1 MTAPAGSTTARA
13 ALTEIHAANDLALQV
28 WRQDVSVA
36 QAYLGTRGFDLPAI
50 TDLGYDIGHAGSD
63 GAVRGTLEA
72 HGFPERVATA
82 AGLVRAT
89 DSGGVIDSFRHRLMF
104 PIRTIHDGAI
114 AGFVGRAMPQAH
126 PDAPRW
132 LNTRTTASFRKGE
145 LLYGLWEAR
154 RILERRR
161 RPIAALVVCEGP
173 LDAIAATLTCPVV
186 AVAPAGTAMTET
198 QARWIADLAAAAR
211 LPIVVAGDGDEAGQ
225 RAGAKAAGRIAACS
239 PAARVSVATLREGED
254 PASLAASAPKEL
266 CRSISAPD
274 LSSAVQGPGGQAAR
288 RR

>member
-1 MTAPAGSTTARA
+1 MTAPAGPTTARA
-13 ALTEIHAANDLALQV
+13 TLAEIHAANDLALQV
-28 WRQDVSVA
+28 WRQDVTAA
-36 QAYLGTRGFDLPAI
+36 QAYLGTRGFDLRAI

-82 AGLVRAT
+82 AGLIRAT

-154 RILERRR
+154 RVLEHRR
-161 RPIAALVVCEGP
+161 RPIEALVVCEGP
-173 LDAIAATLTCPVV
+173 LDAIAATLTCPMV
-186 AVAPAGTAMTET
+186 AVAPAGTALTDT
-198 QARWIADLAAAAR
+198 QARWIADLATAAG

-225 RAGAKAAGRIAACS
+225 RAGAKAAVRIAACS
-239 PAARVSVATLREGED
+239 PAARVSVAALPAGED
-254 PASLAASAPKEL
+254 PASLAVGAPKAL
-266 CRSISAPD
+266 CQLIAAPASTPVPASTGRRS
-274 LSSAVQGPGGQAAR
+274 QR
-288 RR
+288 R

>member
-1 MTAPAGSTTARA
+1 MTSSPVAAPFRA
-13 ALTEIHAANDLALQV
+13 TLAEIHAANELALQV
-28 WRQDVSVA
+28 WRQDLTAAS
-36 QAYLGTRGFDLPAI
+36 AYLSSRGFDLPAI
-50 TDLGYDIGHAGSD
+50 TDLGFDIGHAGPD
-63 GAVRGTLEA
+63 GPVRGTLEA
-72 HGFPERVATA
+72 HGFPARVATA
-82 AGLVRAT
+82 AGLIRET
-89 DSGGVIDSFRHRLMF
+89 DGGGVIDSFRHRLMF
-104 PIRTIHDGAI
+104 AIRTIHDGAI

-126 PDAPRW
+126 LDAPRW

-154 RILERRR
+154 RILEHRA
-161 RPIAALVVCEGP
+161 RPVTALVVCEGP
-173 LDAIAATLTCPVV
+173 LDAIAVTLTCPVV
-186 AVAPAGTAMTET
+186 AVAPAGTALTDT
-198 QARWIADLAAAAR
+198 QGRWIADLANAAG

-266 CRSISAPD
+266 CRSISAPNVP
-274 LSSAVQGPGGQAAR
+274 SAVPRPGGEAAR